1 MKKEKKTHI
10 IIVGNE
16 KGGTGKSTISMH
28 IIVALLKKGLK
39 VSSMDLDFRQS
50 TLSRYIENRIK
61 SSFVEI
67 PMHKKIAPSEND
79 SKEIAFKD
87 DAALFVKTLDDF
99 KDSDYIVI
107 DTPGHDNNLSQI
119 AHSHADTLVS
129 PLNDSLIDL
138 DVFIRLEKKQN
149 DRIKPSVY
157 AQMVWEQKKK
167 KAMIGGQI
175 NWVVARNRI
184 NHIHSK
190 NKQKIIHILSQ
201 LSKKLGFSLIN
212 GLSDRVIFKELFVDG
227 GTLFDIDKMDKKI
240 TLSHITAKHELQSMI
255 TK

>member
-1 MKKEKKTHI
+1 MKKEKKPHI

-50 TLSRYIENRIK
+50 TLSRYIENRIEA
-61 SSFVEI
+61 SFSEI
-67 PMHKKIAPSEND
+67 PIHKKITPSAND
-79 SKEIAFKD
+79 SKEVAFRED
-87 DAALFVKTLDDF
+87 VALFEKTLDDF

-138 DVFIRLEKKQN
+138 DVFIRLEKEQN
-149 DRIKPSVY
+149 D
-157 AQMVWEQKKK
+157 
-167 KAMIGGQI
+167 
-175 NWVVARNRI
+175 
-184 NHIHSK
+184 
-190 NKQKIIHILSQ
+190 
-201 LSKKLGFSLIN
+201 KLGSCQKQ
-212 GLSDRVIFKELFVDG
+212 GKSHSFK
-227 GTLFDIDKMDKKI
+227 K
-240 TLSHITAKHELQSMI
+240 
-255 TK
+255 